1 MKTLQLRNGD
11 FVLGQGGY
19 TTVTGTAKIRQ
30 DLALALGEPLG
41 DDRFHPDWGSVLP
54 NYVGQPI
61 TDETEMLVQAECA
74 RVIQQYIDAQRTGIL
89 NDVLNGN
96 RTRYTTDDVVVQ
108 VTDIAANADLD
119 NLRVKLSLLT
129 QASQNVTI
137 TRTVSL

>member
-19 TTVTGTAKIRQ
+19 STVTGTAKIRQ

-41 DDRFHPDWGSVLP
+41 DDRFHTDWGSVLP
-54 NYVGQPI
+54 SYVGQPI
-61 TDETEMLVQAECA
+61 TSETQMLVQAECA

-108 VTDIAANADLD
+108 VTGIDANADLD
-119 NLRVKLSLLT
+119 SLRVKLSLLT